1 MPGGYAELSTKIVS
15 KSISVQHLVYYMLN
29 AVNEVGI
36 KAANSH
42 TIGVFV

>member
-15 KSISVQHLVYYMLN
+15 KSISVQHLVY